1 MISSEIG
8 KEVIKKELPLIPKLP
23 GVYRML
29 NDKGE
34 ILYVGKAKNLPNRL
48 KSYIAEKN
56 HIIRTE
62 RMLSQTKKLEITTT
76 SNESEALLL
85 EANLIK
91 KHKPKFNILLR
102 DDKSFPFIFIGNKDV
117 WPQIRRHRGKK
128 TKEGFYFGPFA
139 SAGSANWTIKMIQ
152 KIFHLRVCDDT
163 VFKNRERPCILY
175 QIKRCSGPCVMISS
189 EIGKEVIKRELPLI
203 PKLPGVYRMLNDK
216 GEILYVGKAKNLP
229 NRLKSYIAE
238 KNHIIR
244 TERMLSQTKKLEITT
259 TSNESEALLL
269 EANLIKKHKP
279 KFNILLRD
287 DKSFPFIFIGNK
299 DVWPQ
304 IRRHRGKKTKEG
316 FYFGPFAS
324 AGSANWTIKMIQK
337 IFHLRVCDDTVFKNR
352 ERPCILYQIKRCSGP
367 CVGYV
372 EKEDYKKTVDDAI
385 EFVSGKSRKIQKSL
399 SDQME
404 KASED
409 LDFEK
414 AVILRDR
421 IKSLNIIQSSQRI
434 NEANL
439 IEADVIAG
447 YKESGKTCI
456 QVFFY
461 RSKQNWG
468 NQAFFPKHDPDE
480 SLSNILNSFVSQ
492 FYENKSVPSSI
503 IISEEIKEKNLIEKT
518 LSKKE
523 GKQVNLSVAKK
534 GSKLKVIN
542 QATKNAKESLNRKLY
557 ESQNNRELFDSVASK
572 FNLETN
578 INLVEVYDNSHI
590 QGTNSVGALIAFGEE
605 GFIKKRYRKFNIK
618 SKKNEQDD
626 YGMMREVLNRRFKR
640 AIQEKDNYL
649 SFPDLVIVDGGKG
662 QYSVARDSL
671 NELGLHEIPII
682 AIAKG
687 KFRNSGNETFFHN
700 GKEYKFNKNDPT
712 LFFLQRIRDESHRF
726 AISAHRA
733 KRKRGISKSLLD
745 QIEGIGSIR
754 KRALLNHFGS
764 ARAVESAS
772 LDEIKSVDG
781 VEEKVAKKIYNFFHE

>member
-1 MISSEIG
+1 MISSELG
-8 KEVIKKELPLIPKLP
+8 KEAIKKELPLIPKLP

-29 NDKGE
+29 NSKNE

-62 RMLSQTKKLEITTT
+62 RMLSQTKKIEITTT

-91 KHKPKFNILLR
+91 KYKPKFNILLR
-102 DDKSFPFIFIGNKDV
+102 DDKSFPFIFIGNKDK
-117 WPQIRRHRGKK
+117 WPQIK
-128 TKEGFYFGPFA
+128 
-139 SAGSANWTIKMIQ
+139 
-152 KIFHLRVCDDT
+152 
-163 VFKNRERPCILY
+163 
-175 QIKRCSGPCVMISS
+175 
-189 EIGKEVIKRELPLI
+189 
-203 PKLPGVYRMLNDK
+203 
-216 GEILYVGKAKNLP
+216 
-229 NRLKSYIAE
+229 
-238 KNHIIR
+238 
-244 TERMLSQTKKLEITT
+244 
-259 TSNESEALLL
+259 
-269 EANLIKKHKP
+269 
-279 KFNILLRD
+279 
-287 DKSFPFIFIGNK
+287 
-299 DVWPQ
+299 
-304 IRRHRGKKTKEG
+304 RHRGKKTKEG

-367 CVGYV
+367 CVGYIKKEEYKSSV
-372 EKEDYKKTVDDAI
+372 EDAI
-385 EFVSGKSRKIQKSL
+385 EFVSGKSRRIQKNL
-399 SDQME
+399 SNQME

-421 IKSLNIIQSSQRI
+421 IKALNIIQSSQRI

-439 IEADVIAG
+439 VEADVIAG

-480 SLSNILNSFVSQ
+480 KLSNILNSFVSQ
-492 FYENKSVPSSI
+492 FYENKSVPSLI
-503 IISEEIKEKNLIEKT
+503 IISEDIKEKNLIEKT

-523 GKQVNLSVAKK
+523 SKQINISVAKK

-542 QATKNAKESLNRKLY
+542 QAIKNAKDSLNRKLY
-557 ESQNNRELFDSVASK
+557 ESQNNKELFESVSRK

-578 INLVEVYDNSHI
+578 ISLIEVYDNSHI
-590 QGTNSVGALIAFGEE
+590 QGTNSVGALIAFGDE

-618 SKKNEQDD
+618 KKDNEQDD

-640 AIQEKDNYL
+640 AIQEKDNFL
-649 SFPDLVIVDGGKG
+649 SFPDLVMIDGGKG
-662 QYSVARDSL
+662 QYSSARETM
-671 NELGLHEIPII
+671 NELGLHDIPVI

-687 KFRNSGNETFFHN
+687 KYRNSGNETFFHN
-700 GKEYKFNKNDPT
+700 GKDYKFEKNDPT

-733 KRKRGISKSLLD
+733 KRKKGITKSLLD
-745 QIEGIGSIR
+745 QIQGIGSMR

-772 LDEIKSVDG
+772 LDEIKTVEG